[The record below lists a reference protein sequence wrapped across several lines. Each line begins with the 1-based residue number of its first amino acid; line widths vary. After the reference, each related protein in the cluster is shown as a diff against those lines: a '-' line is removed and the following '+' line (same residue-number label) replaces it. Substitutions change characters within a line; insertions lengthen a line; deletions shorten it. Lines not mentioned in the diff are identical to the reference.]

1 MANASNYLN
10 LPRDGSRAVVQGMT
24 PSKASL
30 AETYD
35 ASISGSTELTLNA
48 ATTYIEVAAIDKAIM
63 LKWGTADASTSD
75 FDAVIP
81 ANTVGRFF
89 VPVDT
94 STGVLYTA
102 VNFIEQA
109 ATAIL
114 AVTER

>member
-1 MANASNYLN
+1 MQ
-10 LPRDGSRAVVQGMT
+10 PKIPAV
-24 PSKASL
+24 PAL
-30 AETYD
+30 DETYD

-48 ATTYIEVAAIDKAIM
+48 NTILIEVAAIDKTVL
-63 LKWGTADASTSD
+63 LKWGTGDASTSD

-81 ANTVGRFF
+81 LNTVRTFYI
-89 VPVDT
+89 PIDS

-114 AVTER
+114 AVVER